1 MNNGL
6 KGLQITVALML
17 VIPFLLYITDI
28 TSYEVINGI
37 EIGLNLLVII
47 SFLVTFFY
55 LNFKMTGLM
64 MDNRLNEVIKRI
76 YKVQL
81 IILVSRA
88 CALTF

>member
-1 MNNGL
+1 M
-6 KGLQITVALML
+6 QITVALML
-17 VIPFLLYITDI
+17 VIPFVLYVADI
-28 TSYEVINGI
+28 TSYEVINAI
-37 EIGLNLLVII
+37 EICLNLLVII

>member
-28 TSYEVINGI
+28 ISYEVINGI

>member
-1 MNNGL
+1 
-6 KGLQITVALML
+6 ML

>member
-37 EIGLNLLVII
+37 EISLNLLVII